1 MYKRLW
7 ECIKYIIFTEKT
19 VNLLYKPYL
28 LIKYEAI
35 ERVCT
40 SPCAHALLQT
50 HLIGKKGVG
59 APVAQVV
66 SSHRALKKQ
75 QK

>member
-1 MYKRLW
+1 M
-7 ECIKYIIFTEKT
+7 KYVIFTEKP
-19 VNLLYKPYL
+19 VNSLYWPFLLVKKEV
-28 LIKYEAI
+28 IK
-35 ERVCT
+35 RVCT

-50 HLIGKKGVG
+50 HLIGKKGRG

-75 QK
+75 